1 MHNGYIFIL
10 QYVKNLEDQV
20 LADNYV
26 VGKELLRNKKTFED
40 LIEKLYVSTLA
51 QRRLATDYE
60 KAQSELPEQRYN
72 IGWMKDFGKFETNSN
87 EKVA

>member
-10 QYVKNLEDQV
+10 QYIKNLEDQV
-20 LADNYV
+20 LADNYS
-26 VGKELLRNKKTFED
+26 VGMELLKNKKTFDD

-60 KAQSELPEQRYN
+60 NAQSSLPEQRYN
-72 IGWMKDFGKFETNSN
+72 VGWMKDFGNFETNSN